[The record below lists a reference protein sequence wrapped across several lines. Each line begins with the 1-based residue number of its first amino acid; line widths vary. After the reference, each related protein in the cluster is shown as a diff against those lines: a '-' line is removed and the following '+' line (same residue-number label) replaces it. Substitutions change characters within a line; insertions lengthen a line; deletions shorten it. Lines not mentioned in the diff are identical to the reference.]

1 MVGMQDYRKLH
12 VWQRAQALAARVH
25 KQTEVNASRGNTA
38 WRSQVRRSAQS
49 IGANIAE
56 GALRDTPRQFAHFL
70 EIAMGSA
77 SETES
82 HLDFALRVGVL
93 DSSEALLLLSEANQL
108 QRMIAGLRRQVLKS
122 RE

>member
-1 MVGMQDYRKLH
+1 MQDYRKLH
-12 VWQRAQALAARVH
+12 IWKRAQALAARVH
-25 KQTEVNASRGNTA
+25 EVTEGISARGNTA
-38 WRSQVRRSAQS
+38 WRSQLRRSSQS

-70 EIAMGSA
+70 EIALGSA

-93 DSSEALLLLSEANQL
+93 HTSEALPLLDEANQL
-108 QRMIAGLRRQVLKS
+108 QRMIAGLRRRVL
-122 RE
+122 EAGG